1 MTKWLS
7 HRMVERGII
16 KEEEQELYQFGIRN
30 GMILLLNVVTALVIG
45 LLTEQLAVVAVFTL
59 SFMVLRS
66 YTGGYHSDS
75 RIFCYL
81 GSNLV
86 LLVPVYTQAVF
97 YKTSLA
103 RLLAVLLV
111 SAGIIFLLSPMHS
124 KNRKLDKEEQKHFGR
139 KARLIAVLEL
149 AGDFVAC
156 RPGTVCLR
164 CLYRNLHH
172 GTVHARRKS
181 TVMDTITYRKWI
193 VLSEQTEGTFFL
205 ENRRDDNPRR

>member
-75 RIFCYL
+75 RVFCYL

-103 RLLAVLLV
+103 WLLAVLLV
-111 SAGIIFLLSPMHS
+111 SAGIIFLLSTPCTARTGSWIKRNKSILQKS
-124 KNRKLDKEEQKHFGR
+124 KADQFWNWLCLAFCGMQ
-139 KARLIAVLEL
+139 AR
-149 AGDFVAC
+149 
-156 RPGTVCLR
+156 
-164 CLYRNLHH
+164 YRMLTLFIRESASRHC
-172 GTVHARRKS
+172 S
-181 TVMDTITYRKWI
+181 C
-193 VLSEQTEGTFFL
+193 S
-205 ENRRDDNPRR
+205 

>member
-1 MTKWLS
+1 M
-7 HRMVERGII
+7 R
-16 KEEEQELYQFGIRN
+16 
-30 GMILLLNVVTALVIG
+30 
-45 LLTEQLAVVAVFTL
+45 
-59 SFMVLRS
+59 
-66 YTGGYHSDS
+66 HSDS
-75 RIFCYL
+75 RVFCYL

-103 RLLAVLLV
+103 WLLAVLLV

-139 KARLIAVLEL
+139 KARLIA
-149 AGDFVAC
+149 AFVAC
-156 RPGTVCLR
+156 RPDTVCLR
-164 CLYRNLHH
+164 CLYGNLHH

-193 VLSEQTEGTFFL
+193 VLSEHAEGTFFL
-205 ENRRDDNPRR
+205 ENRRDDKTKR

>member
-86 LLVPVYTQAVF
+86 LLVPVYTGC
-97 YKTSLA
+97 
-103 RLLAVLLV
+103 VLQDI
-111 SAGIIFLLSPMHS
+111 AGMAAGS
-124 KNRKLDKEEQKHFGR
+124 
-139 KARLIAVLEL
+139 IAGV
-149 AGDFVAC
+149 
-156 RPGTVCLR
+156 
-164 CLYRNLHH
+164 
-172 GTVHARRKS
+172 
-181 TVMDTITYRKWI
+181 
-193 VLSEQTEGTFFL
+193 
-205 ENRRDDNPRR
+205 RRDHFFTQSHAQQEPEAG